1 MFRFKLKIMNLKIQL
16 ARINLSISINRLL
29 FRSKLEHLTNEKKQN
44 ILAEANDLKDV
55 LETIKTLSNE
65 IEEQYK
71 INNRLHLENL
81 RLKKEL
87 LTKEENVEL

>member
-81 RLKKEL
+81 RLKKQML
-87 LTKEENVEL
+87 KEENVEI

>member
-1 MFRFKLKIMNLKIQL
+1 MNLKIQL

-29 FRSKLEHLTNEKKQN
+29 FRSKLERLSDEKKQN

-81 RLKKEL
+81 RLKKQML
-87 LTKEENVEL
+87 KEENIEI

>member
-1 MFRFKLKIMNLKIQL
+1 MNLKIQL

-29 FRSKLEHLTNEKKQN
+29 FRSKLERLSDEKKQN
-44 ILAEANDLKDV
+44 ILAEANDLKSV

-81 RLKKEL
+81 RLKKQML
-87 LTKEENVEL
+87 KEENVEI

>member
-1 MFRFKLKIMNLKIQL
+1 MNLKIQL

-29 FRSKLEHLTNEKKQN
+29 FRSKLERLSDEKKQN

-65 IEEQYK
+65 IENQYK

-81 RLKKEL
+81 RLKKQML
-87 LTKEENVEL
+87 KEENVEI